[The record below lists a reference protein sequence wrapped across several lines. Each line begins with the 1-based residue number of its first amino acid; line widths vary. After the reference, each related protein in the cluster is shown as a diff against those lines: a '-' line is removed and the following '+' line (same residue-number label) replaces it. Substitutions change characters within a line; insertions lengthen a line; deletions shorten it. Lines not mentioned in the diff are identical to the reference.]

1 MNRERG
7 REGGRAGERVGEKKE
22 GRDVGRY
29 GGRKGRSKVGDNGR
43 DGRRVK
49 VTKLSWLLHIQ
60 HTVEPCLMGS
70 PQ

>member
-1 MNRERG
+1 M
-7 REGGRAGERVGEKKE
+7 GEKKE